1 MSGVSLPAI
10 GRAGPAVSAGLRR
23 GVAALGALRWLVPTA
38 LFEGCR
44 DFEPHYMPAA
54 AFHDALTQAG
64 FEILDAKRTF
74 LAEISW
80 PGLGASRGGRHGDR
94 PVRGAVNVR

>member
-23 GVAALGALRWLVPTA
+23 GVAALGTLRWLVPTA

-44 DFEPHYMPAA
+44 DFEPHYMAA
-54 AFHDALTQAG
+54 EELHDALTQAG

-74 LAEISW
+74 LGEISCLAWVRRVECAAEI
-80 PGLGASRGGRHGDR
+80 DR
-94 PVRGAVNVR
+94 WRVQ